1 MTAFDISANSR
12 PIRGAS
18 VRVSCK
24 GPAALRRA
32 LAVALLPV
40 MLAACSGS
48 SEPDGYV
55 VSSVGEDNLATFV
68 PSDEPY
74 RAGALHFRRGEYGLA
89 EHHFLEATEKA
100 PQDVDSWIGLAAS
113 YDRLH
118 RFDLADNAYGIAIG
132 LAGETVKILNNQGYS
147 YMLRGNLSAARAKFA
162 RACEL
167 EPDNPL
173 VRNNMRLLENSTKYI
188 KGRAG

>member
-1 MTAFDISANSR
+1 MTAFDNPARSGV
-12 PIRGAS
+12 IRGAS
-18 VRVSCK
+18 ARVSCE
-24 GPAALRRA
+24 GSAALRRA

-40 MLAACSGS
+40 MLAACAGS
-48 SEPDGYV
+48 SEPEGYV

-68 PSDEPY
+68 PADEPY
-74 RAGALHFRRGEYGLA
+74 RAGAMHFRRGEYGLA
-89 EHHFLEATEKA
+89 EHHFLEATDKA
-100 PQDVDSWIGLAAS
+100 PQDVNSWVGLAAS

-118 RFDLADNAYGIAIG
+118 RFDLADKAYSTAIG
-132 LAGETVKILNNQGYS
+132 LSGETVQILNNQGYS

-173 VRNNMRLLENSTKYI
+173 VRNNMRLLEESAKYI
-188 KGRAG
+188 RRRGG

>member
-1 MTAFDISANSR
+1 
-12 PIRGAS
+12 
-18 VRVSCK
+18 
-24 GPAALRRA
+24 
-32 LAVALLPV
+32 

-68 PSDEPY
+68 PADEPY

-89 EHHFLEATEKA
+89 EHHFLEATDKA

-118 RFDLADNAYGIAIG
+118 RFDLADNAYSIAIG
-132 LAGETVKILNNQGYS
+132 LSGETVKILNNQGYS
-147 YMLRGNLSAARAKFA
+147 YMLRGNLSAAKAKFA

-173 VRNNMRLLENSTKYI
+173 VRNNMRLLENSAKYI
-188 KGRAG
+188 KRRAG